1 MRVPLADR
9 DLGCYRHSLPE
20 LLVSRLR
27 DAAAKA
33 SDAGKELVGALDP
46 DEGVGMLVPGADPV
60 PDVRFEGTL
69 THVAAATDAGAAQLG
84 KPALHQGQPRPAGGG
99 EMRVKAWV
107 AQQPTLDGGSLV
119 GGVVVED

>member
-46 DEGVGMLVPGADPV
+46 DEGFGMLVPGADPV
-60 PDVRFEGTL
+60 PDVRFERTL
-69 THVAAATDAGAAQLG
+69 RPVAAATDAFAGQLG
-84 KPALHQGQPRPAGGG
+84 KPALHQVQPRPAGGC
-99 EMRVKAWV
+99 EMQVKARGG
-107 AQQPTLDGGSLV
+107 QQPTLDGGSLV
-119 GGVVVED
+119 GGGVVED